1 MTQFPRSCS
10 LFLVIMLICGCSNY
24 DFTVN
29 DRVIYTPEP
38 LFSDFSV
45 ADSALRDCLR
55 EAINDQKATSASDL
69 SSLSCVQAGV
79 ESLAGL
85 STFTELESVTL
96 SSNNIVDISPLGAL
110 TILQVA
116 YLDNNKIIDAVP
128 LYDLPALQ
136 LVDLTANPHLLCPD
150 ISSLLRVDDV
160 RLPEHCR

>member
-1 MTQFPRSCS
+1 MTKLLRYYS
-10 LFLVIMLICGCSNY
+10 LLFFTIFSVGCSNY

-29 DRVIYTPEP
+29 DRVVYTPEP

-45 ADSALRDCLR
+45 ADSALRACLN
-55 EAINDQKATSASDL
+55 EAINDQKATAASDL

-85 STFTELESVTL
+85 STFTELQSLTL
-96 SSNNIVDISPLGAL
+96 SSNNIVDISPLAAL
-110 TILQVA
+110 TILQFA

-150 ISSLLRVDDV
+150 TGSLLRVDDV
-160 RLPEHCR
+160 RLPKHCR